1 MTGSQWSPLDDPH
14 WQPPAEFASALKQLC
29 AAKTTPAVIA
39 HIETE
44 LERLE
49 QEMHDFVRA
58 RPGGEGLE
66 PLMPWER
73 PQDALAI
80 YFDLDREERVQ
91 LYLNLFEALAQL
103 DPTRCRDQLV
113 QSVVDTAFDQRR
125 IMLLCW
131 SKDQKVAITPATLLR
146 VLDIGGGADLESTVL
161 AHVAKQLDLAPYTD
175 VLDRL
180 SLSTL
185 SYVEYQGEST
195 SIAGEA
201 QRLRRRASR
210 R

>member
-1 MTGSQWSPLDDPH
+1 M
-14 WQPPAEFASALKQLC
+14 
-29 AAKTTPAVIA
+29 IA
-39 HIETE
+39 HIEAE

-58 RPGGEGLE
+58 HPGGEGLG

-80 YFDLDREERVQ
+80 HFDFAGEEQVQ

-103 DPTRCRDQLV
+103 DLTRCRDRFA
-113 QSVVDTAFDQRR
+113 QSLVDTAFDLRR
-125 IMLLCW
+125 IMLLSR
-131 SKDQKVAITPATLLR
+131 SKDWKVAITPATLLR
-146 VLDIGGGADLESTVL
+146 VLDVGGGADLESTVL
-161 AHVAKQLDLAPYTD
+161 AHVAKQSDLASYTD

-185 SYVEYQGEST
+185 SYVEYQGESR

-201 QRLRRRASR
+201 QRLRRRASLL
-210 R
+210 